1 MQAPR
6 PRSILAAA
14 APVLAG
20 LWAALWPAWALAGP
34 EDAVADAE
42 VMGQF
47 ARMIRWSGVA
57 TSIAVLF
64 GAWLLI
70 RFTRDLVERLG
81 KQFASRRLLF
91 KKFETF
97 FQFFVYV
104 STGLAVILLSFR
116 VDEKVLAVI
125 GGTVAVSVGFAVK
138 DVVASFIAG
147 IMIMVDRPFQ
157 VGDRISF
164 GGQYGDITAIGLR
177 SVRMTTLDDN
187 VVTIP
192 NNKFLSDITSCG
204 NYGALYMQ
212 VVMDFHIGVD
222 QDVLLAR
229 SIVNEAAVTSRYIY
243 LPEPVVVLVGQ
254 VIADSYVAVRLR
266 LKAYVLDTKYEK
278 AFETDVNLRVLGA
291 FRERGIMPP
300 AVLHRQLADLH
311 PQPRTAGKGGF
322 GLGLGGPRPQPVSS
336 GLRPPG

>member
-1 MQAPR
+1 MPMQAPR

-20 LWAALWPAWALAGP
+20 LWVALWPAWALAGP

-243 LPEPVVVLVGQ
+243 LPEPVVVHVGQ

-291 FRERGIMPP
+291 FRERGLMPP

-311 PQPRTAGKGGF
+311 PHAAAKPGL
-322 GLGLGGPRPQPVSS
+322 GLGLGGPRPQA
-336 GLRPPG
+336 